1 MRKEGCTLKGL
12 LAALG
17 TMSSFSP
24 LSVVFLSFHL
34 RVMTFTGL
42 HPLILKPLS
51 GAVCV
56 CVFTY
61 SDGLTGVCLC
71 VVAPLWVSDLTGDR
85 AALLAL
91 SVSQESSLFL
101 THHTHTL
108 TLSFPKEHVSDV

>member
-1 MRKEGCTLKGL
+1 
-12 LAALG
+12 
-17 TMSSFSP
+17 MSSLSS
-24 LSVVFLSFHL
+24 LSVVFPPFSLPFHL
-34 RVMTFTGL
+34 RVMPFTGL
-42 HPLILKPLS
+42 YPLILKPLS